1 MVAPAVGID
10 AKVMRITEEHGMVE
24 LGDGVSVE
32 PGQKLRFT
40 PFHACTAVN
49 LSDELV
55 GVRGGVVEKVWPV
68 LARGKRT

>member
-1 MVAPAVGID
+1 
-10 AKVMRITEEHGMVE
+10 MVE
-24 LGDGVSVE
+24 LGEGVSVE
-32 PGQKLRFT
+32 PGDKLRFT

-55 GVRGGVVEKVWPV
+55 GARGGVVEKVWPV